1 MRLPKLRELKE
12 AVTAV
17 FSPRFTTRFPAEP
30 CVVPEK
36 YRGKPEFDLDTCI
49 GCGACVNVC
58 PTPECLSQ
66 VDDLKADPPVRRI
79 THRYDT
85 CIFCGNCEANC
96 TTKTGIQLSRK
107 WDLATLN
114 REDTVETHEFELQI
128 CEKCG
133 TMIGTKK
140 HLIWLY
146 EKLGPL
152 AYTNPSLL
160 IAKSGELHI
169 PHQLLPSEEAT
180 PASGSQ
186 RPSSA
191 SIGAGQD
198 VHRPSKPDRAVET
211 GDFMRILCP
220 KCKCE
225 LNIRL

>member
-1 MRLPKLRELKE
+1 LKLRLPKLRELKE

-36 YRGKPEFDLDTCI
+36 YRGKPEFDLDNCI

-58 PTPECLSQ
+58 PTEALTQSESVEAEP
-66 VDDLKADPPVRRI
+66 AVRKI
-79 THRYDT
+79 TLRYDT
-85 CIFCGNCEANC
+85 CIFCGNCSDNC
-96 TTKTGIQLSRK
+96 TTETGIKLSNE
-107 WDLATLN
+107 WDLATLD
-114 REDTVETHEFELQI
+114 RESTAETHEFELQL

-133 TMIGTKK
+133 AIIGTKK

-160 IAKSGELHI
+160 IAKSGELLTK
-169 PHQLLPSEEAT
+169 PQDTQQQGDEDFQPS
-180 PASGSQ
+180 
-186 RPSSA
+186 
-191 SIGAGQD
+191 
-198 VHRPSKPDRAVET
+198 
-211 GDFMRILCP
+211 DFMRILCP
-220 KCKCE
+220 KCKCQ

>member
-1 MRLPKLRELKE
+1 MRWPKLRELKE

-36 YRGKPEFDLDTCI
+36 YRGKPEFDLDKCI

-58 PTPECLSQ
+58 PSSVCLAMA
-66 VDDLKADPPVRRI
+66 DDLDADPPVRKI
-79 THRYDT
+79 TLSYYT
-85 CIFCGNCEANC
+85 CIFCGNCEDNC
-96 TTKTGIQLSRK
+96 TTTEGIKLSNQ
-107 WDLATLN
+107 WDLATLDK
-114 REDTVETHEFELQI
+114 ESEVETHEFELQL

-133 TMIGTKK
+133 ALIGTKK

-160 IAKSGELHI
+160 IAKSGEL
-169 PHQLLPSEEAT
+169 LK
-180 PASGSQ
+180 
-186 RPSSA
+186 
-191 SIGAGQD
+191 
-198 VHRPSKPDRAVET
+198 KPEDIQQQPPEDIQT
-211 GDFMRILCP
+211 SDFMRILCP

>member
-1 MRLPKLRELKE
+1 LRWPKLRELKE

-30 CVVPEK
+30 CEVPER

-58 PTPECLSQ
+58 PTEALTQ
-66 VDDLKADPPVRRI
+66 IDDLEANPPVRKI
-79 THRYDT
+79 TLRYDT
-85 CIFCGNCEANC
+85 CIFCGNCRDNC
-96 TTKTGIQLSRK
+96 TTEDGIKLSNE
-107 WDLATLN
+107 WDLATMD
-114 REDTVETHEFELQI
+114 RESTVETHEFELQL

-133 TMIGTKK
+133 AVIGTKK

-160 IAKSGELHI
+160 IAKSDELLTK
-169 PHQLLPSEEAT
+169 P
-180 PASGSQ
+180 
-186 RPSSA
+186 
-191 SIGAGQD
+191 QD
-198 VHRPSKPDRAVET
+198 IKQQPDKDIQT
-211 GDFMRILCP
+211 NDFMRILCP

>member
-1 MRLPKLRELKE
+1 VRLPKLRELKE

-30 CVVPEK
+30 CMVPEK
-36 YRGKPEFDLDTCI
+36 YRGKPEFDLDHCI

-58 PTPECLSQ
+58 PTNALTMI
-66 VDDLKADPPVRRI
+66 DDTQQADHPVRKI
-79 THRYDT
+79 TQQTDA
-85 CIFCGNCEANC
+85 CIFCGNCSDNC
-96 TTKTGIQLSRK
+96 TTEKGIKLSNK
-107 WDLATLN
+107 WDLANLD
-114 REDTVETHEFELQI
+114 RSSMRETHEFELQL

-133 TMIGTKK
+133 QVIGAKK
-140 HLIWLY
+140 HLVWLY

-160 IAKSGELHI
+160 IAKNG
-169 PHQLLPSEEAT
+169 QLSEEVTAV
-180 PASGSQ
+180 PLGEE
-186 RPSSA
+186 
-191 SIGAGQD
+191 
-198 VHRPSKPDRAVET
+198 PDRIPQA

>member
-1 MRLPKLRELKE
+1 MKLRWPTLRELKE

-58 PTPECLSQ
+58 PTEALTQ
-66 VDDLKADPPVRRI
+66 VEDLEAKPSVRKI
-79 THRYDT
+79 TLRYDT
-85 CIFCGNCEANC
+85 CIFCGNCRDNC
-96 TTKTGIQLSRK
+96 TTETGIKLSNK
-107 WDLATLN
+107 WDLATLD
-114 REDTVETHEFELQI
+114 RESTVETQEYELQL

-133 TMIGTKK
+133 AVIGTKK

-160 IAKSGELHI
+160 IAKSNELSTK
-169 PHQLLPSEEAT
+169 PPEEVQQQ
-180 PASGSQ
+180 PQ
-186 RPSSA
+186 PDK
-191 SIGAGQD
+191 D
-198 VHRPSKPDRAVET
+198 VQTS
-211 GDFMRILCP
+211 DFMRILCP

>member
-1 MRLPKLRELKE
+1 LRWPKLRELKE

-30 CVVPEK
+30 CIVPEK
-36 YRGKPEFDLDTCI
+36 YRGKPEFDDDTCI

-58 PTPECLSQ
+58 PTKALTQ
-66 VDDLKADPPVRRI
+66 IDDIEAEPPVRKI
-79 THRYDT
+79 TLRYDT
-85 CIFCGNCEANC
+85 CIFCGNCSENC
-96 TTKTGIQLSRK
+96 TTEDGIKLSNK
-107 WDLATLN
+107 WDLATLD
-114 REDTVETHEFELQI
+114 RESTAETKEYELQM

-133 TMIGTKK
+133 EVIGTKK

-160 IAKSGELHI
+160 LAKNRELTTK
-169 PHQLLPSEEAT
+169 PEPEAAQRQ
-180 PASGSQ
+180 PEASKEVQ
-186 RPSSA
+186 A
-191 SIGAGQD
+191 S
-198 VHRPSKPDRAVET
+198 
-211 GDFMRILCP
+211 DFMRILCP

>member
-1 MRLPKLRELKE
+1 LRWPKLRELKE

-30 CVVPEK
+30 CVVPER

-49 GCGACVNVC
+49 GCGACVNAC
-58 PTPECLSQ
+58 PSQ
-66 VDDLKADPPVRRI
+66 VCLTQAEDLEADPPVRTI
-79 THRYDT
+79 TLNYYT

-96 TTKTGIQLSRK
+96 TTGESIKLSNE
-107 WDLATLN
+107 WDLATLDK
-114 REDTVETHEFELQI
+114 ESQVETHEFELQM

-133 TMIGTKK
+133 AKIGTKK
-140 HLIWLY
+140 HLVWLY

-160 IAKSGELHI
+160 IAKSG
-169 PHQLLPSEEAT
+169 QLLTTPQDIEGQQGGEEVQT
-180 PASGSQ
+180 S
-186 RPSSA
+186 
-191 SIGAGQD
+191 
-198 VHRPSKPDRAVET
+198 
-211 GDFMRILCP
+211 DFMRILCP

>member
-12 AVTAV
+12 AIIAV
-17 FSPRFTTRFPAEP
+17 SSTLSGRRFTTRFPAEP
-30 CVVPEK
+30 CVVPER

-58 PTPECLSQ
+58 PTPNCLTMD
-66 VDDLKADPPVRRI
+66 DDLEADSPVRRI
-79 THRYDT
+79 THRPYA
-85 CIFCGNCEANC
+85 CIFCGNCQDNC
-96 TTKTGIQLSRK
+96 TTETGVKLSDK

-114 REDTVETHEFELQI
+114 KDETIETHEFELQM

-133 TMIGTKK
+133 AMIGAKK
-140 HLIWLY
+140 HLVWLY

-160 IAKSGELHI
+160 IAKSGELLTK
-169 PHQLLPSEEAT
+169 P
-180 PASGSQ
+180 
-186 RPSSA
+186 
-191 SIGAGQD
+191 QD
-198 VHRPSKPDRAVET
+198 IQKQPDKQVQT
-211 GDFMRILCP
+211 SDFMRILCP